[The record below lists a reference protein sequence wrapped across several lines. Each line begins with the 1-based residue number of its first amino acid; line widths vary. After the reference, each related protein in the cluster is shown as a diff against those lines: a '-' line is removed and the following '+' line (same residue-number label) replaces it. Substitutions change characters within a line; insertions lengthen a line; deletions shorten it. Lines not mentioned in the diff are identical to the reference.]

1 MKKNLLYFSD
11 SSFFSGSQ
19 NMIINFL
26 DSPVLKNDYNVSFA
40 YVYSELY
47 EKGLHD
53 RLIGE
58 EITLF
63 PISLVDKRVFKSGN
77 KSLFYKIYMAAL
89 ILVNKYYSLIMNTY
103 LLYKFLSHKNF
114 EIVHINN
121 GGFPGGTPC
130 NAMVFASKLH
140 KITKIVYVVNNTP
153 EGYRRFMRWFDYYI
167 DKIIIGS
174 VSKFVTG
181 SDYSMTILKKTLN
194 LPEHKVAQ
202 IFNGISPRKVKL
214 NKVQFLK
221 EYNIP
226 FDSFIV
232 SAVGNLEQRKG
243 HIYLLQALLELLQA
257 DLNTNVVV
265 VLASGKINP
274 EEAKLRKYIEENNLG
289 KYVFILPYSISVYD
303 LYNSTNIVVM
313 PSIGSED
320 LPNVISEAM
329 SMGKLVIGSDIA
341 GISEQIIHNKTGFV
355 VEPRNAK
362 TLYLAMSNIIA
373 NPIILKNFGKASI
386 ARFNAYFTVEKSL
399 VKYLSLYKKIK

>member
-1 MKKNLLYFSD
+1 
-11 SSFFSGSQ
+11 
-19 NMIINFL
+19 MIINFL

>member
-194 LPEHKVAQ
+194 LPDHKVAQ